1 MAMSMRAR
9 ALLVPRPLL
18 RAGGQTT
25 RRGMAEM
32 AAPPPPQKKEVS
44 KHIGFYKEFGRPLS
58 KVFLVSFFTYQ
69 ACYWAWLKL
78 EKEEV
83 QRGKEEEVK
92 GLMAEVDRL
101 KAAAAAAAAAAGGK
115 K

>member
-1 MAMSMRAR
+1 MSARARAR
-9 ALLVPRPLL
+9 ALLPRLL
-18 RAGGQTT
+18 RAGGQ
-25 RRGMAEM
+25 RRGMADM
-32 AAPPPPQKKEVS
+32 APPQPAPQKKEVS
-44 KHIGFYKEFGRPLS
+44 KHIGFYKELGRPLS
-58 KVFLVSFFTYQ
+58 KVFLMSFFTYQ

-92 GLMAEVDRL
+92 GLMAEVDKL
-101 KAAAAAAAAAAGGK
+101 KEAAAAAGK

>member
-1 MAMSMRAR
+1 MSARAALRLRLPLRAR
-9 ALLVPRPLL
+9 ALGR
-18 RAGGQTT
+18 GQ

-32 AAPPPPQKKEVS
+32 VPPPPQAAPQQKKVS
-44 KHIGFYKEFGRPLS
+44 KHIAFYKELGRPLS

-92 GLMAEVDRL
+92 GLMAEVERL
-101 KAAAAAAAAAAGGK
+101 KAAAVGK